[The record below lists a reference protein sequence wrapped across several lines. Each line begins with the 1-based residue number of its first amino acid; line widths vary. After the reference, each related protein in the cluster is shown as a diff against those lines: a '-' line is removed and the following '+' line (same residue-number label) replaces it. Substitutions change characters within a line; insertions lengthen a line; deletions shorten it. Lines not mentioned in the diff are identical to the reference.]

1 MLNIDDR
8 LIKDVSPKIKPNALS
23 VLLAIAI
30 HLNQK
35 TNRCFPSH
43 HRLMQ
48 LTGMGRDAV
57 YKALSTLQKEGLL
70 KSEQRINSAKK
81 TFSNRVFRVSTR
93 FIQVFVSAEDMEPL
107 PENPYTENPYTE
119 NPYTENP
126 ETEQINEG
134 EQINESQQINEG
146 ERVAHAQNEN
156 DPNPLTPPPVAAAP
170 PTGPSLRDYPKAG
183 TDTPTKLLSEL
194 RRLYAANPE
203 EWRATIDGTP
213 AMNWPDKKRSE
224 VIAKFCDH
232 AIFSGWENRQFKQ
245 INARLKQWLR
255 DEQYMDRQK
264 QATPQSTPQGPAYK
278 PFSH

>member
-119 NPYTENP
+119 NP

-156 DPNPLTPPPVAAAP
+156 DPNPLTPPIV
-170 PTGPSLRDYPKAG
+170 TG
-183 TDTPTKLLSEL
+183 
-194 RRLYAANPE
+194 
-203 EWRATIDGTP
+203 
-213 AMNWPDKKRSE
+213 
-224 VIAKFCDH
+224 
-232 AIFSGWENRQFKQ
+232 KQ
-245 INARLKQWLR
+245 IGRA
-255 DEQYMDRQK
+255 
-264 QATPQSTPQGPAYK
+264 
-278 PFSH
+278 HV